1 MNDIEINLCD
11 INKSLSFTYNVLE
24 LEVKNVTKIKGFE
37 FLGEILQLKIP
48 PGHDF

>member
-1 MNDIEINLCD
+1 MSKNLGSTSPPKNIECPRL
-11 INKSLSFTYNVLE
+11 
-24 LEVKNVTKIKGFE
+24 IKGFE